1 MKQSRDEQIEMLR
14 ERMALSAK
22 EKGRGHPETIGLSRQ
37 LDELLNRYA
46 SERAGMS
53 GPEKRNLSEKMKKMI
68 F

>member
-14 ERMALSAK
+14 ERMAVSAM

-46 SERAGMS
+46 LEQTMLQD
-53 GPEKRNLSEKMKKMI
+53 PE
-68 F
+68 